1 MWFLDVFHE
10 CFYGSVNVSGVCVSD
25 FSVSVCRCDSGVCR
39 CVSGVCRC
47 VAGVLRCVSGVYRCV
62 SGVLCVGVFREC
74 AGARCVL
81 TMVQYHICRTQCLG
95 IVQQLILSNGGDED
109 FAALLGLM
117 HTSSPD
123 AIQLK
128 MDIIKVVTQSVA
140 VYNHVDVLSGRCKTT
155 HRLK

>member
-1 MWFLDVFHE
+1 MFAIVVGPPLWWGLLCMCTLCTLGNLALCLGLF
-10 CFYGSVNVSGVCVSD
+10 CAC
-25 FSVSVCRCDSGVCR
+25 
-39 CVSGVCRC
+39 
-47 VAGVLRCVSGVYRCV
+47 VYRCV

-140 VYNHVDVLSGRCKTT
+140 VYNRVDVLSGRCKTT